1 MPLSTCDEDS
11 MTLKISRPLC
21 ILLVPALLGVLAV
34 VVAKLAFDVRI
45 ATVTR
50 DVSVLADIH
59 PLAGCLSNLGVL
71 LWCAASAVCFFAR
84 IALPQAKVSERRFLF
99 WSGVLSAYF
108 TLDDLFQIHEHF
120 IPVVF
125 GIWEKAAYLL
135 IAGSVFAYLFIFRE
149 MLLRTNALPLLCALG
164 LLAFSAGFDA
174 ALAPLFNLNSEWFVL
189 VEDGAK
195 WLGIVCWCAY
205 FVGTAQAMVTEARE
219 SSE

>member
-1 MPLSTCDEDS
+1 
-11 MTLKISRPLC
+11 MTIKTSRSLYLLLAAA
-21 ILLVPALLGVLAV
+21 LLVLLAV
-34 VVAKLAFDVRI
+34 VVARLAFDVRI

-50 DVSVLADIH
+50 DLSVMANLH
-59 PLAGCLSNLGVL
+59 PMAGSLSNLGVL
-71 LWCAASAVCFFAR
+71 LWCASSAVCFFGR
-84 IALPQAKVSERRFLF
+84 MTLPRGMESERRFLF

-108 TLDDLFQIHEHF
+108 TLDDLFQIHEYF
-120 IPVVF
+120 IPVVL

-135 IAGSVFAYLFIFRE
+135 IAGSVFAYVYFFRR
-149 MLLRTNALPLLCALG
+149 MLLSTYVFPLVCALG

-195 WLGIVCWCAY
+195 WLGIVFWCAY